1 MTGSARRTG
10 APRRAASSA
19 GVTRGT
25 RAQLARAALEA
36 SATRRATSSR
46 RCGPTRAARS
56 GSSASTAASRRTTG
70 RWRSQADL
78 LGVPI
83 FRPAD
88 VESTALGAAF
98 AAGWQAGVYPGPEV
112 VRGAPPPRPPLHP
125 RHGREDA
132 RGALPGLAGGG
143 AAGAVTGRHFRVRFE
158 RFQRVAAPFPSRR
171 NSQGRVG
178 SMGSTPV
185 GGELALRVSISRV
198 EDVFTVSVFPPHS
211 NQAKGWRLLSRWTRV
226 LRSHFNRRHGRR
238 LRNGR
243 FRRSVIPPRL
253 ISRGSGP
260 DQSAPTRR
268 KNNVRSLARTRFE
281 PILNGRAPALRSC
294 GVCHA
299 SLFRATLRFPFFEA
313 EAAVRRR
320 SSARRHPAMGT

>member
-1 MTGSARRTG
+1 M
-10 APRRAASSA
+10 
-19 GVTRGT
+19 
-25 RAQLARAALEA
+25 
-36 SATRRATSSR
+36 
-46 RCGPTRAARS
+46 RAARS
-56 GSSASTAASRRTTG
+56 GSSASTAAWRRATG
-70 RWRSQADL
+70 RCNSQPTCWAFRSTA
-78 LGVPI
+78 
-83 FRPAD
+83 RPFSS
-88 VESTALGAAF
+88 STALGAAF
-98 AAGWQAGVYPGPEV
+98 AAGWQAGVYPGPGV
-112 VRGAPPPRPPLHP
+112 VRRAPPPRPPLHP

-143 AAGAVTGRHFRVRFE
+143 AAGAVTGRHFQVRFE
-158 RFQRVAAPFPSRR
+158 RFQRVAGHFQSRR

-260 DQSAPTRR
+260 DQSAPTAG
-268 KNNVRSLARTRFE
+268 KITS
-281 PILNGRAPALRSC
+281 AL
-294 GVCHA
+294 
-299 SLFRATLRFPFFEA
+299 
-313 EAAVRRR
+313 
-320 SSARRHPAMGT
+320 